1 MLDRAKLK
9 LLLLYADADKLVIP
23 AQIHLLGNIFNV
35 LNHLGVHRH
44 FRILL
49 GCSPLLF
56 TCLVYANIS
65 VKSRG
70 KGEKSKIF
78 LRQFKGRIQAVSG
91 QFDCPDFLY
100 HWDRKRRCAMN
111 YFANP
116 YQGYGSP
123 YGYPSAAPQGA
134 AGAPQAFG
142 GQVTRVNGRNGADA
156 FRMAPNS
163 SILLMDENDPIVW
176 LKQTDGAG
184 YATVTPYTVTPYQ
197 VAAPVDMAGLETR
210 VKRLEEMLSGK
221 PDDADAPGKRK
232 QNAE

>member
-1 MLDRAKLK
+1 
-9 LLLLYADADKLVIP
+9 
-23 AQIHLLGNIFNV
+23 
-35 LNHLGVHRH
+35 
-44 FRILL
+44 
-49 GCSPLLF
+49 
-56 TCLVYANIS
+56 
-65 VKSRG
+65 
-70 KGEKSKIF
+70 
-78 LRQFKGRIQAVSG
+78 
-91 QFDCPDFLY
+91 
-100 HWDRKRRCAMN
+100 MN

-176 LKQTDGAG
+176 LKKTDGAG

-197 VAAPVDMAGLETR
+197 AAAI
-210 VKRLEEMLSGK
+210 LSNSVSQAVSFSCAQIVCNFLISAFAACFATIYATNPEIRAQPIEINASFIFLPQK
-221 PDDADAPGKRK
+221 QRAPFS
-232 QNAE
+232 QNAPAYPAAAITQIE